1 MPTDS
6 ANEAHGTP
14 FARKFQD
21 AVTLIEYDGQ
31 PVVVAREL
39 GAFLDYA
46 QAGQKLVD
54 RLTTEW
60 SDEFIDGV
68 DIIVLRNGRLAAFKK
83 ICTELGLKL
92 VDKRAPSLLLLT
104 TSGIQLVLA
113 RTEKPQG
120 KIFRRW
126 LVSEVIPAY
135 QASKTLPGP
144 APIVALPAVGERRGP
159 PQGGAA
165 GEPVSRGRPQFNP
178 RLLAG
183 GEAEEPSLRFLVET
197 DWREF
202 GVYALDH
209 GKAPTRP
216 LNLHDHLLGR
226 ARTAVRGITGPRRRV
241 LIEETA
247 VELGLLFGITLPT
260 FANAEPTDG
269 DRRALGRALFVIEAL
284 TDVQLVRVLALLG
297 ARQEQARYRDWCEF
311 PPAGWPTVDRTWGSA

>member
-1 MPTDS
+1 MTTES
-6 ANEAHGTP
+6 ANQAHGTP

-31 PVVVAREL
+31 PVVVARDL

-46 QAGQKLVD
+46 DEGKALVELLAGK
-54 RLTTEW
+54 W
-60 SDEFIDGV
+60 ADEFIENV
-68 DIIVLRNGRLAAFKK
+68 DYILLKNGRLAAFKK

-120 KIFRRW
+120 KVFRRW

-135 QASKTLPGP
+135 QASKALPGP
-144 APIVALPAVGERRGP
+144 APVAALPAVGERRGP
-159 PQGGAA
+159 QAGGAA
-165 GEPVSRGRPQFNP
+165 GEPASRGRPQFKP
-178 RLLAG
+178 RLLTD

-209 GKAPTRP
+209 GKVPTRP

-226 ARTAVRGITGPRRRV
+226 ARTAVRGITGPRRR
-241 LIEETA
+241 L
-247 VELGLLFGITLPT
+247 
-260 FANAEPTDG
+260 
-269 DRRALGRALFVIEAL
+269 
-284 TDVQLVRVLALLG
+284 
-297 ARQEQARYRDWCEF
+297 
-311 PPAGWPTVDRTWGSA
+311 SAHQK